1 MFKIRGLF
9 FTIVPVDRGT
19 SIRKEGH
26 IVEERESYVII
37 KVDSDLSG
45 PESGK
50 GGSQES

>member
-50 GGSQES
+50 GGSQEG